1 MKVGNVIVNK
11 SGKHVITRITNGVVT
26 ETVELERY
34 IIKNAMVMV
43 GDECVTLESIINQ
56 RCDMYLKSG
65 IEIING

>member
-43 GDECVTLESIINQ
+43 GDEWVTLESIINQ